1 MKLLTV
7 VRATVASIGVD
18 PSKRLFSKTFHYL
31 GHIMSAISDFAAKQ
45 AEHNARMDAALTGL
59 SGDIDVLNA
68 KIAELQASPGAIT
81 AEDQA
86 LLDDLTSQGEA
97 LAGRVEAADAL
108 TPPVVPIDPPPLDP
122 NAP

>member
-1 MKLLTV
+1 
-7 VRATVASIGVD
+7 
-18 PSKRLFSKTFHYL
+18 
-31 GHIMSAISDFAAKQ
+31 
-45 AEHNARMDAALTGL
+45 
-59 SGDIDVLNA
+59 
-68 KIAELQASPGAIT
+68 
-81 AEDQA
+81 